1 MVNNQEKSFHF
12 QVLMYPST
20 QQFASLCL
28 KPKDFEKLTSVADDS
43 FQFLQLTYFL
53 SPVFHLLAKKCLY
66 SHTRK
71 RKTG

>member
-28 KPKDFEKLTSVADDS
+28 KPKDYEKLTSVADDS
-43 FQFLQLTYFL
+43 FQFLQLTYFFISRL
-53 SPVFHLLAKKCLY
+53 PLTSKKMSVFAHA
-66 SHTRK
+66 
-71 RKTG
+71 